1 MAMRCGGCGA
11 KVGATVLARALSTI
25 DPAPRED
32 IVAGLD
38 APDDAALVDTGGEKL
53 SVQTVDYFRAM
64 LDDPYLFGRIAANH
78 ALGDIY
84 AMGGEP
90 QSALA
95 IATLPYGLEFKVEA
109 DLSTMLAGANEV
121 LREAQCALVG
131 GHTSEGAEFRSVSR
145 STASSC
151 ARRRCARAACVRA
164 MR

>member
-1 MAMRCGGCGA
+1 KPAVRPASPLADQSALKEISTIAMRCGGCGA
-11 KVGATVLARALSTI
+11 KVGASVLARALSAI
-25 DPAPRED
+25 APAPRAD
-32 IVAGLD
+32 VIAGLE

-53 SVQTVDYFRAM
+53 SVQTVDYFRSM

-95 IATLPYGLEFKVEA
+95 IATLPYGLESKMEA

-121 LREAQCALVG
+121 LREAQRALVG
-131 GHTSEGAEFRSVSR
+131 CHTN
-145 STASSC
+145 
-151 ARRRCARAACVRA
+151 
-164 MR
+164 